1 MARPL
6 VPGSG
11 SALKPQVKLGWSSN
25 FMNPAGMWIS
35 GFQSRP
41 PASINTTRVAG
52 SSLSRLAST
61 QPADPAPTIT

>member
-11 SALKPQVKLGWSSN
+11 SARYFHVSVSWSSILK
-25 FMNPAGMWIS
+25 NPAGIWIS

-41 PASINTTRVAG
+41 PASTSKTLVPG
-52 SSLSRLAST
+52 SSVNRLAST
-61 QPADPAPTIT
+61 QPAEPAPTMM

>member
-11 SALKPQVKLGWSSN
+11 SARNFQVRVSWSSILK
-25 FMNPAGMWIS
+25 NPAGTWIS
-35 GFQSRP
+35 GFQSLP
-41 PASINTTRVAG
+41 PASINRTVTAG

-61 QPADPAPTIT
+61 QPADPAPMMM